1 MVANTTI
8 KHINKLNFIHK
19 MELPELSQLG
29 LSAGQIQVY
38 TAVLELGIAT
48 LNHIQEKVSLDRRNI
63 YDVLDKLIE
72 MGLVSYTQSKG
83 RRVYQCTHPNKLR
96 EEIQK
101 KEEKLLELKNKLP
114 QVESLYEFSRPEIG
128 AEVLRGNEALKSLLN
143 EALNYP
149 ATYWIGGNSGIEQCS
164 EEMHYWFKRWTKKR
178 IELNKF
184 MYDLVD
190 RGTFLED
197 FKPNDLAKHK
207 KSFYKYCPLPKNL
220 ASPMVIIIFGNKV
233 AQVLWSKQ
241 SFAVVIESEQIR
253 ESFMKYFYYFWKDE
267 Y

>member
-1 MVANTTI
+1 
-8 KHINKLNFIHK
+8 
-19 MELPELSQLG
+19 MELPELSQLD
-29 LSAGQIQVY
+29 LSPGQIQVY

-63 YDVLDKLIE
+63 YDILDRLMEKGLI
-72 MGLVSYTQSKG
+72 SYTQSKG
-83 RRVYQCTHPNKLR
+83 GKVYQCTHPNKLK

-101 KEEKLLELKNKLP
+101 KEEKLSDLKNKLP
-114 QVESLYEFSRPEIG
+114 QIESLYNYSRPEIR

-143 EALNYP
+143 EALNCP
-149 ATYWIGGNSGIEQCS
+149 ATYWIGGNSGVEQCS

-178 IELNKF
+178 IELKKF

-190 RGTFLED
+190 YGTSLED

-207 KSFYKYCPLPKNL
+207 KSFYKYCQLPKNL
-220 ASPMVIIIFGNKV
+220 SSPMVIILFGNKV

-241 SFAVVIESEQIR
+241 SFAVVIESEEIK
-253 ESFMKYFYYFWKDE
+253 ESFMRYFNYFWKEPD
-267 Y
+267 